1 MNQSNKI
8 FPVHKV
14 LNHIQITNM
23 KVACL
28 HNGIYVGSKTQRRIK
43 DIFWAPGC
51 QTIGESH
58 SGDTETLWHDGYRF
72 IRSRARSAFGNYS
85 LPIRFN
91 CLFELGAGGLEGL
104 IGLSA

>member
-1 MNQSNKI
+1 MICWPNI
-8 FPVHKV
+8 
-14 LNHIQITNM
+14 I
-23 KVACL
+23 
-28 HNGIYVGSKTQRRIK
+28 
-43 DIFWAPGC
+43 WAPGC

-58 SGDTETLWHDGYRF
+58 SGDTEALWYDGYRF

-104 IGLSA
+104 ICLPA